1 MAPLCEA
8 AESPLHCHETNIPEM
23 DIFQLP
29 SLTEQI
35 NTMNKISFQAIEK
48 KVRFSNY
55 SEMYYI
61 PHLEDMTQEELDAT
75 YMNDVDFQRIKQ
87 ENSDTLHIMK
97 QRKYPGNPTMYFRG
111 LEVLLPRRRMM
122 RKMRIAS
129 VVSTVLQIQSYAG
142 LYHPAWVQSYICALT
157 APSSVEAR
165 AMGVWD
171 AEAQMA
177 EETARETTLKH
188 THTIRHM

>member
-8 AESPLHCHETNIPEM
+8 AESPLHYHETNIPEM

-35 NTMNKISFQAIEK
+35 NTMNKISSQAIEK

-87 ENSDTLHIMK
+87 EKASNNTSGGHIRCE
-97 QRKYPGNPTMYFRG
+97 QWEAANMYEDR
-111 LEVLLPRRRMM
+111 
-122 RKMRIAS
+122 
-129 VVSTVLQIQSYAG
+129 
-142 LYHPAWVQSYICALT
+142 
-157 APSSVEAR
+157 
-165 AMGVWD
+165 
-171 AEAQMA
+171 
-177 EETARETTLKH
+177 
-188 THTIRHM
+188 